1 MANSGLQLLG
11 FFLTLVGL
19 GATLGATLMVEWKKE
34 GKTSYIYEGLWSSCH
49 ESGHDT
55 LSCES
60 HHSVLELHI
69 EFLVTRVVM
78 LLSILVSSVALLI
91 SIVGMKC
98 THFMDGR
105 PKGKSATAMAGGI
118 LFMIAGLM
126 TISVTSW
133 FVTKIVKEF
142 HHSHRLES
150 FEFGVAVYVSWAGG
164 LLTMA
169 GGALL
174 SCRRCWR
181 TRESESISGNCLFP
195 PSNQNSNYV

>member
-1 MANSGLQLLG
+1 MASSGLQLLG

-19 GATLGATLMVEWKKE
+19 AATLGATLMVEWKKE
-34 GKTSYIYEGLWSSCH
+34 GKTNYIYEGLWASCH

-55 LSCES
+55 VSCEY
-60 HHSVLELHI
+60 HDSVLELHV

-78 LLSILVSSVALLI
+78 LLSILLSSVALLI

-126 TISVTSW
+126 TISVTSC
-133 FVTKIVKEF
+133 
-142 HHSHRLES
+142 
-150 FEFGVAVYVSWAGG
+150 FEFGIAVYVSWAGG
-164 LLTMA
+164 ILTMA

-181 TRESESISGNCLFP
+181 TRDSESISGNGLFP
-195 PSNQNSNYV
+195 ASNQNSNYV